1 MRQGKVRYIACSN
14 FQAWRICEALWTSEK
29 HGLEEFVC
37 VQPLYNIVNRDI
49 EVELLPFCQK
59 YDVGVVPYSPLARG
73 VLSGKYLPGE
83 EPPEGSRA
91 ARKDRRI
98 LQTELREESY
108 EVAQK
113 LVPLAEA
120 HGKTLTQF
128 SLAWVLANPVITSV
142 IIGPRTM
149 DQFEDNLGCLD
160 CTLTESDETAVN
172 ELVPLGE
179 HTGKGYNDP
188 AYPVLGR
195 FREA

>member
-1 MRQGKVRYIACSN
+1 MVSVLCRIVL
-14 FQAWRICEALWTSEK
+14 WR
-29 HGLEEFVC
+29 G
-37 VQPLYNIVNRDI
+37 
-49 EVELLPFCQK
+49 
-59 YDVGVVPYSPLARG
+59 G

-83 EPPEGSRA
+83 EPPAGSRA

-113 LVPLAEA
+113 LGPLAEA

-128 SLAWVLANPVITSV
+128 SLAWILANPVITSV

-149 DQFEDNLGCLD
+149 AQLEDNLGCLD
-160 CTLTESDETAVN
+160 CNLTESDEKAIDQ
-172 ELVPLGE
+172 LVPPGE

-195 FREA
+195 FRAE